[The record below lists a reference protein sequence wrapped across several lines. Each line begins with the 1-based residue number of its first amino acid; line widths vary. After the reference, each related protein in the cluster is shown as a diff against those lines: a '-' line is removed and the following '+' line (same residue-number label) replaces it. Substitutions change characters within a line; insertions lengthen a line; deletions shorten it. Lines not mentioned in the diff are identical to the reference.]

1 MRKGTTRLVFLLGKY
16 AIKIPNFTYS
26 WQNFLTGCLAN
37 CNERTF
43 CKQYKG
49 MLEYNLVA
57 KTYFS
62 SWFGLIN
69 IQERLEPLHY
79 EMYDP
84 DGAVREF
91 FKGICSDIKSS
102 NFGFRAGSKSLV
114 CLDYAI

>member
-1 MRKGTTRLVFLLGKY
+1 MKKGTTRLVFLIGKY
-16 AIKIPNFTYS
+16 VIKIPNFTYS

-43 CKQYKG
+43 CKQWKG
-49 MLEYNLVA
+49 MPEYNLVA

-69 IQERLEPLHY
+69 IQERLSPITY
-79 EMYDP
+79 RVPVANM
-84 DGAVREF
+84 GFQSV
-91 FKGICSDIKSS
+91 CSDLKYQ
-102 NFGFRAGSKSLV
+102 NFGFNKKGEIV

>member
-1 MRKGTTRLVFLLGKY
+1 MKKGTTRLVFLLDKY

-43 CKQYKG
+43 CKQWKG
-49 MLEYNLVA
+49 MPEYNLVA

-69 IQERLEPLHY
+69 IQEKVYTLGLPIWHVDNWVDER
-79 EMYDP
+79 
-84 DGAVREF
+84 F
-91 FKGICSDIKSS
+91 SGICSDIKTE
-102 NFGFRAGSKSLV
+102 NFGFNKKGEVV